1 MNQIDWYR
9 LAVLYRQKHLNNRLK
24 EDKKSYQDDHLG
36 VPIFPNN
43 LKLRK
48 YQHQAVANWLDN
60 KGRGTLKMATGS
72 GKTIIALAI
81 AQELYQQ
88 IGLQVLLIVCPT
100 QHLVSQW
107 SRECQKFNLQPITAM
122 MRVDN
127 WQGELS
133 NQLYNLQNSAQ
144 SFLTIITT
152 NSTLI
157 SDGFQSQLKYFPA
170 KTLIVGDEAHNLGST
185 QSESCLPRN
194 IGLRLALSATPER
207 QYDELGTAAL
217 LDYFGAILQPEF
229 TLADAIKQGALARY
243 LYYPVFVKLTASE
256 ASAYAQLTKRIGWNL
271 NKNPSFQGND
281 TLTSLLNR
289 RSRLIATAENKLTC
303 LKELM
308 ASRLNTSHTI
318 FYCGDG
324 SLNDDTRQIDAV
336 THLLGKELGY
346 RVNTYTTNTSLEA
359 RERLRRQF
367 ESGELQGLIAIRCLD
382 EGVDIPAIKTA
393 IILASSSNSR
403 QFIQRRGRILRPHPG
418 KQQATLFDTI
428 VIPPNLERETWEVE
442 KNLLRKE
449 LLRFLTFAEL
459 ADNAEEATTQLLRLQ
474 EQYKL

>member
-107 SRECQKFNLQPITAM
+107 SRECQKFNLQPLIAM
-122 MRVDN
+122 TRVDN

-185 QSESCLPRN
+185 
-194 IGLRLALSATPER
+194 
-207 QYDELGTAAL
+207 
-217 LDYFGAILQPEF
+217 
-229 TLADAIKQGALARY
+229 
-243 LYYPVFVKLTASE
+243 
-256 ASAYAQLTKRIGWNL
+256 
-271 NKNPSFQGND
+271 
-281 TLTSLLNR
+281 
-289 RSRLIATAENKLTC
+289 
-303 LKELM
+303 
-308 ASRLNTSHTI
+308 
-318 FYCGDG
+318 
-324 SLNDDTRQIDAV
+324 
-336 THLLGKELGY
+336 
-346 RVNTYTTNTSLEA
+346 
-359 RERLRRQF
+359 
-367 ESGELQGLIAIRCLD
+367 
-382 EGVDIPAIKTA
+382 
-393 IILASSSNSR
+393 
-403 QFIQRRGRILRPHPG
+403 
-418 KQQATLFDTI
+418 
-428 VIPPNLERETWEVE
+428 
-442 KNLLRKE
+442 
-449 LLRFLTFAEL
+449 
-459 ADNAEEATTQLLRLQ
+459 
-474 EQYKL
+474 